1 MNDNSRTARAIE
13 EIRRWATIVLLVLVV
28 VLGYQVSELGRTV
41 DHLTASSQ
49 RTEVSANDAS
59 AAATAAKTTLEAA
72 IAQSKNG
79 AVNADA
85 VRDALQSIHRI
96 EVAVCGHPCPEPGG

>member
-1 MNDNSRTARAIE
+1 MNGDTRTGRAIE
-13 EIRRWATIVLLVLVV
+13 ETRRWSTVVLLALVLF
-28 VLGYQVSELGRTV
+28 LGYQVSQLGKTV

-96 EVAVCGHPCPEPGG
+96 EIAVCGHPCPEPGG